1 MKITEYKRVLFDTIV
16 SARYQGTKKA
26 PWGGA
31 SFLPA
36 ELIIFLG
43 YRLFD
48 NLFLFVKFV
57 HLFVHPEGEHK
68 EN

>member
-36 ELIIFLG
+36 ELIT
-43 YRLFD
+43 
-48 NLFLFVKFV
+48 
-57 HLFVHPEGEHK
+57 
-68 EN
+68 